1 VREELIE
8 LLRNAAPSAAAAAGT
23 ILVLRMIA
31 NATRGKPNLATID
44 EGTLK
49 VSRPI
54 MIGTAIMAAMMA
66 LGAVVATVF
75 SYKTEPIMIYLG
87 PLLVIMLTA
96 YCVGCVLSLTPY
108 ADIKWNK
115 EGIEGP
121 SKEFF
126 LGWKVPRRFLGWHE
140 VSYQKKK
147 PNGVVILFNQSG
159 DKVVFSSLHVGHGQL
174 EAAIE
179 RYRPD
184 LPSSES

>member
-1 VREELIE
+1 MPEEVIE
-8 LLRNAAPSAAAAAGT
+8 LFRNAAPSAAAAFGT

-31 NATRGKPNLATID
+31 NATRGKPDLASID

-54 MIGTAIMAAMMA
+54 MIGTAITATMMA

-75 SYKTEPIMIYLG
+75 FYKTEPILIFIG
-87 PLLVIMLTA
+87 PLLAVIMTA
-96 YCVGCVLSLTPY
+96 SGIGCALSLTPY

-126 LGWKVPRRFLGWHE
+126 LGWKVPRRFLKWHE
-140 VSYQKKK
+140 ISYQKKK
-147 PNGVVILFNQSG
+147 PNGVVLLFNQSG
-159 DKVVFSSLHVGHGQL
+159 GKVVFSSFHVGHGQL

-179 RYRPD
+179 NYRPG
-184 LPSSES
+184 LPLSKS